1 MGEREKQVFDA
12 LSAQCARREYC
23 CADIRRRALQ
33 RLDFDAAG
41 ADSVVAA
48 LVEEGFVDNRRYAAA
63 FAREKSGLAGWGPVK
78 IRSALLARQIPREV
92 ISEALDEID
101 PDRASARLEK
111 VLVNKWKTLADDPQG
126 RLKLIRF
133 ALSRG
138 YDYEPVRP
146 IIERITRPAP
156 PED

>member
-23 CADIRRRALQ
+23 CADIRRKALQ